1 MDNDFYRPQGTDSQ
15 SSDTNQTT
23 MGQEVNQEAAGG
35 QNTES
40 QAQDSTYHYGRN
52 FNSETTYHTNA
63 AYDGAY
69 QDNSYTQ
76 QADEHGSREPVLH
89 LQKKTILEARRKRQR
104 K

>member
-40 QAQDSTYHYGRN
+40 QYLS
-52 FNSETTYHTNA
+52 
-63 AYDGAY
+63 
-69 QDNSYTQ
+69 
-76 QADEHGSREPVLH
+76 LW
-89 LQKKTILEARRKRQR
+89 KKL
-104 K
+104 

>member
-52 FNSETTYHTNA
+52 FNSA
-63 AYDGAY
+63 
-69 QDNSYTQ
+69 
-76 QADEHGSREPVLH
+76 
-89 LQKKTILEARRKRQR
+89 
-104 K
+104 

>member
-76 QADEHGSREPVLH
+76 QADEHAWQPGTGAAFAEENNTRG
-89 LQKKTILEARRKRQR
+89 KRQR

>member
-63 AYDGAY
+63 A
-69 QDNSYTQ
+69 
-76 QADEHGSREPVLH
+76 PVPGCHACSSACCVQELS
-89 LQKKTILEARRKRQR
+89 
-104 K
+104 